1 MLNSRNIDHL
11 RPDVAANCKQFL
23 KVCAARGL
31 KVLVTNTVRDDEY
44 QAYLYAQGR
53 TRPGNLVTNAKK
65 PSFHSDKAG
74 LAFDICKNQK
84 GQEYSDKAFFYACAD
99 IGKSMG
105 FEWGGD
111 WKSLVDMPHFQWSGP
126 NHEFTGGDVLA
137 GRYPP
142 AMPPVQKEAE
152 KMNFEEAL
160 EILAKK
166 GVINSPEYWEK
177 VGGCVMYFRELV
189 VKIAKELE

>member
-11 RPDVAANCKQFL
+11 RPDVAANCRVFL
-23 KVCAARGL
+23 DLCKAQGL

-53 TRPGNLVTNAKK
+53 TRPGSIVTNAKK

-74 LAFDICKNQK
+74 LAFDICKNVK
-84 GQEYSDKAFFYACAD
+84 GQEYSDTEFFKACAA
-99 IGKSMG
+99 IGKAMG

-111 WKSLVDMPHFQWSGP
+111 WKGFVDMPHFQWSGY
-126 NHEFTGGDVLA
+126 NHEYTSSDIWA

-142 AMPPVQKEAE
+142 DMPLYKKEE
-152 KMNFEEAL
+152 TNMNFEQAL
-160 EILAKK
+160 EILKAK
-166 GVINSPEYWEK
+166 GITNSPEYWRK
-177 VGGCVMYFRELV
+177 VGDCVMYF
-189 VKIAKELE
+189 KELAVKFAEAVK